1 MPRYT
6 EFPMADPTHDCT
18 RCGARCCS
26 YFCFEI
32 DEPDEFDEFENIR
45 WFLCH
50 EGVTVHIDD
59 GDWFISLNN
68 RCKMLDT
75 ENRCRIYYDR
85 PMICREYD
93 PSDCDHTSGGYGYDE
108 EFNTP
113 EEIEAYARK
122 TLGPKKYDKAR
133 TKALAKIAKKIQKKK
148 DKNGT

>member
-1 MPRYT
+1 
-6 EFPMADPTHDCT
+6 MAEPTHDCT
-18 RCGARCCS
+18 RCGARCCN

-32 DEPDEFDEFENIR
+32 DEPDDFDEFENIR

-50 EGVTVHIDD
+50 EGVSVHVDD

-68 RCKMLDT
+68 RCKMLDA
-75 ENRCRIYYDR
+75 ENLCRMYFDR

-93 PSDCDHTSGGYGYDE
+93 PSDCDHTPGGYGYDE

-122 TLGPKKYDKAR
+122 ALGPKKYDKSKA
-133 TKALAKIAKKIQKKK
+133 KALARIAKKIQKKK
-148 DKNGT
+148 DKNRI

>member
-18 RCGARCCS
+18 RCGARCCN

-50 EGVTVHIDD
+50 EGVSVHVDD
-59 GDWFISLNN
+59 GDWFISLHN

-93 PSDCDHTSGGYGYDE
+93 PSDCDHIPGGYGYDE

-133 TKALAKIAKKIQKKK
+133 TKALDKIAKKIQKKK
-148 DKNGT
+148 DKNRI